1 MVRQKHGIL
10 AVRKLK
16 VTEINLFSDDAYD
29 FQSWPISTEDARAS
43 GTLIASVI
51 FIGGGGFLSC
61 L

>member
-16 VTEINLFSDDAYD
+16 VTEINLFSDDEFVAYHNR
-29 FQSWPISTEDARAS
+29 SRAS
-43 GTLIASVI
+43 GTGTLIASVI
-51 FIGGGGFLSC
+51 FIGRGGFLSY

>member
-16 VTEINLFSDDAYD
+16 VTEINLFSDDAFVAYHNR
-29 FQSWPISTEDARAS
+29 SRAS

-51 FIGGGGFLSC
+51 FIGGGGFLSY